1 MRHLF
6 FLVVIA
12 IVSVPWRVHA
22 GKLNDFESSLSNKP
36 SSSSTTTSSSS
47 SNSSSSSSADA
58 TSSLLD
64 TIFTLMFVGSVAP
77 AQPTFGDPFASTAQ
91 SRGNLYGSTL
101 KEVNSNL
108 RKGHSFA
115 LPNVRLDGFYDYVV
129 DDVQAFHLHG
139 EGGFLLA
146 GVDIDFT
153 RYYEQADR
161 LNNLAAHGLL
171 RLPLAGEFYELD
183 VALGYRR
190 IWGDLVHQG
199 FDFGFPMYLNFGP
212 YFQIY
217 AKWFGTVINGGIVSD
232 TSAGVAFK
240 YKLGGIQA
248 GYRNVDIRGSTLYG
262 PEVGVFFQW

>member
-1 MRHLF
+1 MF
-6 FLVVIA
+6 I
-12 IVSVPWRVHA
+12 
-22 GKLNDFESSLSNKP
+22 SS
-36 SSSSTTTSSSS
+36 
-47 SNSSSSSSADA
+47 A
-58 TSSLLD
+58 TSS
-64 TIFTLMFVGSVAP
+64 TA
-77 AQPTFGDPFASTAQ
+77 AAGDPFATTTE

-115 LPNVRLDGFYDYVV
+115 LPNIRLDGFYDYVV

-146 GVDIDFT
+146 GIDVDYT

-161 LNNLAAHGLL
+161 LNNFAAHGLL

-190 IWGDLVHQG
+190 IWGDLTHQG
-199 FDFGFPMYLNFGP
+199 FDFGFPMYLNFGQ

-217 AKWFGTVINGGIVSD
+217 AKWFGTVINGRIVSD

-240 YKLGGIQA
+240 YRLGGIQA

>member
-1 MRHLF
+1 MRY
-6 FLVVIA
+6 A
-12 IVSVPWRVHA
+12 ILLAVMMLALAPALASA

-36 SSSSTTTSSSS
+36 TKSSTTTS
-47 SNSSSSSSADA
+47 SNSSSSSSSDSDA

-64 TIFTLMFVGSVAP
+64 VIFTLMFFSGRTSSSST
-77 AQPTFGDPFASTAQ
+77 QGDPFAPSTEN
-91 SRGNLYGSTL
+91 RGNLYGSTL
-101 KEVNSNL
+101 KEVNANL

-115 LPNVRLDGFYDYVV
+115 LPNIRLDGFYDYVV

-139 EGGFLLA
+139 EGGYLLA

-171 RLPLAGEFYELD
+171 RLPLAGELYELD

-190 IWGDLVHQG
+190 IWGDLTHQG
-199 FDFGFPMYLNFGP
+199 FDFGFPMYLNLGQ

-217 AKWFGTVINGGIVSD
+217 GKWFGTVINGRLVTD
-232 TSAGVAFK
+232 TSIGAAFK
-240 YKLGGIQA
+240 YRLGGIQA